1 MKRSDLP
8 AQYGGTAFSVPA
20 SVPKPPSRP
29 SRGVSAS
36 KGRMGRVGMSH
47 LTGQWMAQSSPAPG
61 AATASRQFPIPR
73 QEHRPR
79 RPMAVPPKGRGS
91 GESNAFSKEIEE
103 LLSRL
108 GIAKIGQ
115 EELLLG
121 ALLLLLAR
129 SGADL
134 TTLVSL
140 GMVLV
145 SNAP

>member
-20 SVPKPPSRP
+20 AASKTASRAI
-29 SRGVSAS
+29 RGISAS
-36 KGRMGRVGMSH
+36 KGRMGGVGMSD
-47 LTGQWMAQSSPAPG
+47 LTRQWMAQTSPSPG
-61 AATASRQFPIPR
+61 AATAPRQFPVS
-73 QEHRPR
+73 QKEHRPR

-108 GIAKIGQ
+108 GITKIGQ

-140 GMVLV
+140 GVVLV
-145 SNAP
+145 NAAP